1 MLRYNVRP
9 RLSSRSSDD
18 APALDD
24 ASASEAGDRAAASA
38 LVSLGSLAFRER
50 RLVMILR
57 GLFHPRKAAAPAHS
71 RILADIPTL
80 VLDSFEWLAREAKAA
95 EIEVFPSGAPFIS
108 RDENTII
115 HRIAALQRPSL
126 SRNWHL
132 ANALQRAMKACAVA
146 LASEDR
152 RLPARAM
159 LLERDTSQNP
169 ALHIEYIGKSH
180 SGPGSGSRAH
190 DKPYRRRGSLWDG
203 KSEPPPGSFRA
214 KALDIVRRHS
224 TASAAQFVAAGIT
237 HQHLSKLH
245 KDGWVERTSHGI
257 YRFPLRLERDK
268 DKR

>member
-9 RLSSRSSDD
+9 RLLSRKSDD
-18 APALDD
+18 AQALDD
-24 ASASEAGDRAAASA
+24 APVSEAIDQATATA

-50 RLVMILR
+50 RLVTILR
-57 GLFHPRKAAAPAHS
+57 CLSRPRKAAAPTQA
-71 RILADIPTL
+71 RILADIPVH

-132 ANALQRAMKACAVA
+132 ANALQQAMNACAVA

-169 ALHIEYIGKSH
+169 ALRIEYIGKSH
-180 SGPGSGSRAH
+180 SGPGPGSRAH
-190 DKPYRRRGSLWDG
+190 DKPFRRRGNLWDG

-224 TASAAQFVAAGIT
+224 TASAAQFVAVGIT

-257 YRFPLRLERDK
+257 YRFPQRLERDENK
-268 DKR
+268 G